1 MRGVHGTSA
10 RLIAFV
16 FLITV
21 TGFVVR
27 AENNAPSAG
36 QPVADGEVGNLL
48 LEDGGVLTGKIT
60 RAADWYVVTRGGG
73 QMQVA
78 AKRVLL
84 VCRTLDEAY
93 EFRRKQIGGE
103 KVADH
108 LRLAE
113 WCIRYD
119 LRAEAGRELAE
130 ARRIDPDQ
138 PRLAVLERRLEKGGS
153 RPVVK
158 ESVYL
163 AGVGARAKPQAP
175 EGAPKVVAPTTGT
188 SSELPAGA
196 LELFTRKVQP
206 VLVNNCT
213 TSKCHQVGGT
223 QSFQIDR
230 ALLRGEANRRTTMH
244 NLEAALALVDRV
256 HPNQS
261 RLLTVPRKSHGGMNG
276 PIFGP
281 RQEQAYKHLV
291 DWVAIIVPPA
301 EPPVPVAVGVVNQ
314 IDASLTKTDADATAA
329 APQDDVHFPTR
340 RRSAVRAA
348 LATDDDIPMTLRT
361 PHRLQVG
368 AQLKS
373 WQPRDEFDPE
383 IFNRGQRART
393 QATIPA
399 AQTSSTADAATAG
412 QR

>member
-10 RLIAFV
+10 TLIAFV

-21 TGFVVR
+21 TSLVVR
-27 AENNAPSAG
+27 ADNNASSAG
-36 QPVADGEVGNLL
+36 QPVADGETGILL
-48 LEDGGVLTGKIT
+48 LQDGGVLTGNIT
-60 RAADWYVVTRGGG
+60 RAADWYTVTRGGG
-73 QMQVA
+73 QMQIA
-78 AKRVLL
+78 ETRVML
-84 VCRTLDEAY
+84 VCRTLAEAY
-93 EFRRKQIGGE
+93 EFRRQQIGGE

-119 LRAEAGRELAE
+119 LRAEAGRELAA
-130 ARRIDPDQ
+130 ARRLDPDQ
-138 PRLAVLERRLEKGGS
+138 PRLAVLERRLEKGGG
-153 RPVVK
+153 RPVAK

-163 AGVGARAKPQAP
+163 AGVASRAKPQAA
-175 EGAPKVVAPTTGT
+175 EGAPKAVVPASAGD
-188 SSELPAGA
+188 LPSGA
-196 LELFTRKVQP
+196 LELFTRRVQP
-206 VLVNNCT
+206 VLVNNCST
-213 TSKCHQVGGT
+213 IGCHQVGGK

-256 HPNQS
+256 HPDQS
-261 RLLTVPRKSHGGMNG
+261 RLLTVPRKSHGGTAG

-281 RQEQAYKHLV
+281 RQEQAFKHLV
-291 DWVAIIVPPA
+291 DWVAIIVPPP
-301 EPPVPVAVGVVNQ
+301 EPAAPDADGASNPVNVPVAKSVE
-314 IDASLTKTDADATAA
+314 DATL
-329 APQDDVHFPTR
+329 PSR
-340 RRSAVRAA
+340 RHSAVRAA
-348 LATDDDIPMTLRT
+348 SSTDDDTLMTLRT

-383 IFNRGQRART
+383 IFNRGQRTRT
-393 QATIPA
+393 QANIPA
-399 AQTSSTADAATAG
+399 AQTSAPADATTAE